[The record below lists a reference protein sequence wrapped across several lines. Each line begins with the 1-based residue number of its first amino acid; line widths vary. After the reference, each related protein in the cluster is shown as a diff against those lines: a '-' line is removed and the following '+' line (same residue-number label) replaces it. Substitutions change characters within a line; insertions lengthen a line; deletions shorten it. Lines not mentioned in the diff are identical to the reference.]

1 MNLGI
6 IIGRLTKV
14 KKKNE
19 LQFFP
24 DDWKKDLLN
33 ARKIG
38 FNKIQ
43 WLIVGDDNPLFNNY
57 PEVYSFT
64 KTNDIQ
70 IESALF
76 HNYLSLN
83 SKDINNSLIEKL
95 KGQIDFLFQKEIK
108 RIIFP
113 IKYKNKIVLN
123 FYNEIKKKCEYRNK
137 KILLEADNL
146 NKFIPKAIKF
156 INNLYICYD
165 LGNNFSKNNNLVKD
179 ILNYEKYIKEIH
191 IKDKKLN
198 MNDNVYLGHGGVNF
212 KEIKKSKS
220 NLPFIFEVKRTY
232 DPMTEIIKQRNF
244 FLNK

>member
-6 IIGRLTKV
+6 IIGRLTKI
-14 KKKNE
+14 KKNGE

-24 DDWKKDLLN
+24 DDWKKDLLD
-33 ARKIG
+33 AKKIG

-43 WLIVGDDNPLFNNY
+43 WLIVEDDNPFFNNY
-57 PEVYSFT
+57 PEVYRFK

-70 IESALF
+70 IESVLF

-83 SKDINNSLIEKL
+83 SKNINFSLIEKL

-113 IKYKNKIVLN
+113 IKYKNKIILN
-123 FYNEIKKKCEYRNK
+123 FYNDIKKKCEHGNK

-146 NKFIPKAIKF
+146 NKFIPKAIKI

-179 ILNYEKYIKEIH
+179 LSKYEKYIKEIH
-191 IKDKKLN
+191 IKDKKLF

-212 KEIKKSKS
+212 KEIKKLKL
-220 NLPFIFEVKRTY
+220 NLPFIFE
-232 DPMTEIIKQRNF
+232 IKIS
-244 FLNK
+244 LNATIY